1 MIFYSVDLNKYL
13 SIIFHSN
20 ILLGD
25 NTMEKLLKAVI
36 DISKKAGEE
45 ILKVYNGDISIEYKD
60 DDSPLT
66 EADKRAHKTI
76 ETSLKEISDFPI
88 LSEEGKDIP
97 FEKRKNWEYFWL
109 VDPLDGT
116 KEFIKRNGEFT
127 VNIALIYRNK
137 PVFGVVYAPAIDALY
152 YGGSNIGAFKIEKG
166 IETKLPEKRE
176 NSPKITVVASKS
188 HLNEETK
195 EFIDM
200 LKSKFDKV
208 ETVSIGSS
216 LKFCLV
222 AEGVADIYPRIAPT
236 MEWDTAAAHAILNG
250 AGGKVVKYKNER
262 VLSKVRELPELVYN
276 KENLLNPHFI
286 AFREDVF

>member
-1 MIFYSVDLNKYL
+1 
-13 SIIFHSN
+13 
-20 ILLGD
+20 
-25 NTMEKLLKAVI
+25 MEKLLKAVI

-60 DDSPLT
+60 DNSPLT

-76 ETSLKEISDFPI
+76 ETSLKEISEFPI

-127 VNIALIYRNK
+127 VNIALIYKNK

-200 LKSKFDKV
+200 LKIKFGKV

-236 MEWDTAAAHAILNG
+236 MEWDTAAAHAVLNG
-250 AGGKVVKYKNER
+250 IGGKVVKYESR
-262 VLSKVRELPELVYN
+262 MVLDKIGELPELVYN
-276 KENLLNPHFI
+276 KENLLNPHLI